1 MKKSRIVKII
11 KEEINKVL
19 KEQRGFDAAFDDLD
33 DEMETYDRDRQRT
46 AAARPA
52 PVKKA
57 QAPVKKAQAPVKK
70 AQAPVKK
77 TKKAPQPAKKPARK
91 PREIVQTTSATFTN
105 YPLVLQQAAVGFR
118 MDPTSKSAMAEL
130 KKAAI
135 GAVKSGQIE
144 KSVVMKVFK
153 IATDTNNDNPIKDI
167 NAALGLK

>member
-46 AAARPA
+46 AAARP
-52 PVKKA
+52 
-57 QAPVKKAQAPVKK
+57 APVKK